1 LGGAPGG
8 KFCETERSVKKFGLY
23 IDGQS
28 GPAASNKWF
37 ETSYPYT
44 GEPWALVA
52 EGDSRDVD
60 RAVEAAHRAFSSGP
74 WPKLQ
79 ASQRAALL
87 RKLADLIDDNA
98 ETLALAEMQD
108 NGKAIT
114 EVRAQMK
121 TLAPMYHYYAG
132 LADKVHGDV
141 IPADQDSFLN
151 FTTYEPLGV
160 IACITPWNSPLRLL
174 SLKLAPAL
182 AAGNTAVIKPSE
194 FTSTSTL
201 LLMELFERA
210 GFPPGVVNVV
220 TGFGLA
226 VGQPLAAHR
235 LVRKVSFTGGVEGGI
250 KAYGTAAEGLKSVV
264 LELGGKS
271 PNILFPDCDIARASE
286 EVALGIFGSTGQTCV
301 AGSRL
306 LVHRSIHDEVVSR
319 VTEIA
324 RNRRMGDPKDPNT
337 ELAPVATVPQYDKIM
352 SYIVVA
358 EEEGAHLHT
367 GGKRARGEG
376 LEKGLFIE
384 PTIFTGVTGKMRIAQ
399 EEVFG
404 PVLCVIPFD
413 TESEAV
419 ALANDISFGLGA
431 GVWTRDIARAHRVA
445 RAIQAGTVWINAYRK
460 NAIQVPVGGYK
471 KSGIGRESG
480 SDTIKQY
487 LQLKSVW
494 VSLT

>member
-1 LGGAPGG
+1 M
-8 KFCETERSVKKFGLY
+8 KKFGLY
-23 IDGQS
+23 IDGQF
-28 GPAASNKWF
+28 GPAESDKWF

-44 GEPWALVA
+44 GEAWALVA

-60 RAVEAAHRAFSSGP
+60 RAVEAAHRAFTSGE

-79 ASQRAALL
+79 AAQRGALL
-87 RKLADLIDDNA
+87 RRLADLIDANA
-98 ETLALAEMQD
+98 EELALAEMQD
-108 NGKAIT
+108 NGKTIT

-121 TLAPMYHYYAG
+121 TLPPMYYYYGG

-160 IACITPWNSPLRLL
+160 IAAITPWNSPLRLL

-182 AAGNTAVIKPSE
+182 AAGNTVVIKPSE

-201 LLMELFERA
+201 ILMRLFEEA

-226 VGQPLAAHR
+226 VGQPLAAHP

-286 EVALGIFGSTGQTCV
+286 EVALGVFGSTGQTCV

-319 VTEIA
+319 VTDIA
-324 RNRRMGDPKDPNT
+324 RARKMGDPKDPET
-337 ELAPVATVPQYDKIM
+337 ELAPVATAPQFEKIM
-352 SYIVVA
+352 SYIRIA
-358 EEEGAHLHT
+358 QDEGAHLHS
-367 GGKRARGEG
+367 GGKRAEG
-376 LEKGLFIE
+376 KGLGKGLFIE
-384 PTIFTGVTGKMRIAQ
+384 PTIFTRVDGKMRIAQ

-413 TESEAV
+413 TEDEAV
-419 ALANDISFGLGA
+419 AIANDVSFGLGA
-431 GVWTRDIARAHRVA
+431 GIWTRDVGRAHRVA
-445 RAIQAGTVWINAYRK
+445 RRIQAGTVWINAYRK

-494 VSLT
+494 VSLS